1 MPERESSLV
10 IVKVEEGIPL
20 GSVEAPSGTKA
31 EPISILDSVLAYPP
45 GITLE
50 ALE

>member
-1 MPERESSLV
+1 MPERESSPV
-10 IVKVEEGIPL
+10 VVKVEEAVSMGRGEAL
-20 GSVEAPSGTKA
+20 GGTKA

-50 ALE
+50 VLE